1 MAYGTMCFS
10 KTSLFAYIRRSQ
22 VKIMESMAVRM
33 QQVVRDCAGGQYTS
47 AGRWQSLS
55 LDSQHSFFSLMSFV
69 SIFPLA
75 TGVRW
80 RYGYGFGD

>member
-1 MAYGTMCFS
+1 MAYSTMCFS

-22 VKIMESMAVRM
+22 VKIMESMAVRT

-55 LDSQHSFFSLMSFV
+55 RDSQHSFF
-69 SIFPLA
+69 
-75 TGVRW
+75 R
-80 RYGYGFGD
+80 